1 MDAEKM
7 TITLDTDDMR
17 TVLASVGSY
26 HSHCTVHTVCG

>member
-17 TVLASVGSY
+17 TVLVGESNQKR
-26 HSHCTVHTVCG
+26 GDKRE